1 MVHPER
7 SSRFG
12 GAEMLYQTCGWKSRR
27 GKPAGAPRSR
37 LRVSGESRASER
49 SVESPRGAVWLLRRG
64 AKLRAECESVN
75 FAAS

>member
-1 MVHPER
+1 
-7 SSRFG
+7 
-12 GAEMLYQTCGWKSRR
+12 MLYQTCGCESRR

-37 LRVSGESRASER
+37 LRPRGEILWAER
-49 SVESPRGAVWLLRRG
+49 SVESPQEAVGSLGRG

>member
-1 MVHPER
+1 
-7 SSRFG
+7 
-12 GAEMLYQTCGWKSRR
+12 MLYQTCGWESRC

-37 LRVSGESRASER
+37 LRFGGEIFRVER
-49 SVESPRGAVWLLRRG
+49 SVESPQETVRSLRRG

>member
-1 MVHPER
+1 
-7 SSRFG
+7 
-12 GAEMLYQTCGWKSRR
+12 MLYPTCGCESRR

-37 LRVSGESRASER
+37 LRLWGEIPWAER
-49 SVESPRGAVWLLRRG
+49 SVESPQEAVGFLRRG

>member
-1 MVHPER
+1 
-7 SSRFG
+7 
-12 GAEMLYQTCGWKSRR
+12 MLYQTCGCKSRR

-37 LRVSGESRASER
+37 LRYGGEIQCAER
-49 SVESPRGAVWLLRRG
+49 SVESPQEAVGFLWRG

>member
-1 MVHPER
+1 
-7 SSRFG
+7 
-12 GAEMLYQTCGWKSRR
+12 MLYQTCGCESRR

-37 LRVSGESRASER
+37 LRFGDEIHRAER
-49 SVESPRGAVWLLRRG
+49 SVESPRGAMGSLRRG

>member
-1 MVHPER
+1 MVRPEQ
-7 SSRFG
+7 SPLT
-12 GAEMLYQTCGWKSRR
+12 GAVMLYQTCGCESRR

-37 LRVSGESRASER
+37 LRFGGEIHRAER
-49 SVESPRGAVWLLRRG
+49 SVKSPQEAVGFLRRG

>member
-1 MVHPER
+1 
-7 SSRFG
+7 
-12 GAEMLYQTCGWKSRR
+12 MLYRTCGCESRR

-37 LRVSGESRASER
+37 LRRGSEIFRAER
-49 SVESPRGAVWLLRRG
+49 SVKSPQEAVWLLRRG